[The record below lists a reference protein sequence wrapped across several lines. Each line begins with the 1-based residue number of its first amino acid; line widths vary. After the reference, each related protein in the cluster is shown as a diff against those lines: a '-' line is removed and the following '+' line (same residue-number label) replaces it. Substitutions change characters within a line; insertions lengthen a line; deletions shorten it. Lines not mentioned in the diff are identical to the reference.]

1 MILICRLYEQKGIL
15 WNFMF
20 EHIHL
25 FDSPYMYIYS
35 CLYTH
40 LLDLYN
46 LWVNDD
52 IDREFLSL
60 SVFLI
65 PFFFFFFLSLRCL
78 CIIRDGST
86 SDDDSNSLYLTFI
99 RIVTSTTNNFL
110 RLFFS
115 ENDTYPFLTDTHSH
129 RRLISLYSKKQSG
142 ERKGKQCAHM
152 PIRIV
157 RIKRRRS
164 DRV

>member
-1 MILICRLYEQKGIL
+1 MMIQIENSLAYLSS
-15 WNFMF
+15 
-20 EHIHL
+20 L
-25 FDSPYMYIYS
+25 FLFI
-35 CLYTH
+35 
-40 LLDLYN
+40 
-46 LWVNDD
+46 
-52 IDREFLSL
+52 
-60 SVFLI
+60 
-65 PFFFFFFLSLRCL
+65 FFFFLSLRCL

-164 DRV
+164 DRVQSHLQAYCSYYRHIYISNQVRKGKTSE